1 MQAEPSHFHLAAV
14 ANERKNP
21 TTTAQA
27 KLPVAEQSWV
37 IADTLKMDNF
47 KDLVQDPAIEYPFE
61 LDEFQKRAV
70 YRLEQGNCVMVAAHT
85 SAGKT
90 LVAEYAIALSR
101 RHMSKTIYT
110 SPIKSL
116 SNQKYRDFKLKFGD
130 VGVLTGDVQLNRD
143 ASCMIMTTEVLQ
155 AMLYN
160 SSSYL
165 QDVEWVI
172 FDEVHYITDEERGSV
187 WEEVIIK
194 LPDTVSIVMLSATVP
209 NYLEFATWVGRVKQ
223 KKIYV

>member
-21 TTTAQA
+21 TITAQNA
-27 KLPVAEQSWV
+27 ELPTAEQKWV
-37 IADTLKMDNF
+37 IADNIKMDNF
-47 KDLVQDPAIEYPFE
+47 KELVQDPAIEYPFE
-61 LDEFQKRAV
+61 LDDFQKRAV

-101 RHMSKTIYT
+101 RHMTKTIYT

-130 VGVLTGDVQLNRD
+130 VGVLTGDVQLNKD

-160 SSSYL
+160 GSSYL

-209 NYLEFATWVGRVKQ
+209 NYLEFATWVGRVK
-223 KKIYV
+223 

>member
-1 MQAEPSHFHLAAV
+1 M
-14 ANERKNP
+14 
-21 TTTAQA
+21 
-27 KLPVAEQSWV
+27 
-37 IADTLKMDNF
+37 
-47 KDLVQDPAIEYPFE
+47 QDPAIEYPFE
-61 LDEFQKRAV
+61 LDDFQKRAV

-101 RHMSKTIYT
+101 RHMTKTIYT

-130 VGVLTGDVQLNRD
+130 VGMLTGDVQLNND
-143 ASCMIMTTEVLQ
+143 ASCLIMTTEILQ
-155 AMLYN
+155 QMLYN
-160 SSSYL
+160 DSSRIA
-165 QDVEWVI
+165 DVEWVI
-172 FDEVHYITDEERGSV
+172 FDEVHYINDEQRGSV

-209 NYLEFATWVGRVKQ
+209 NYLEFAQWVGRVKQ